1 MIHPI
6 YIPSKN
12 RPEAKF
18 LELIKDLDTE
28 KHLILEPQDIDKYSK
43 WKDYYKI
50 LNLQKNDQGLP
61 FARDF
66 GKNYAENNKSKWYWL
81 IDDDITRFY
90 KTENKKNKHITPE
103 EALSSAQDLFNVMP
117 VALGALEY
125 QQYAWSQK
133 KPFKLN
139 SYADCVV
146 CFNVERTKKYKYDL
160 NFKLKQDRDMA
171 LQIMTDNQYVM
182 RALQISF
189 ACPSYG
195 SNKGGLH
202 EIYKQNLEK
211 EMAEKLINKW
221 GSKYVSIQIKDHSV
235 GQRYDAKINWKA
247 FKVDIQ

>member
-160 NFKLKQDRDMA
+160 KFKLKQDRDM
-171 LQIMTDNQYVM
+171 
-182 RALQISF
+182 ALQISF

-211 EMAEKLINKW
+211 VCAEQLMNKW
-221 GSKYVSIQIKDHSV
+221 GSKYVSIQIKDHNQ